1 MINARNLILF
11 AGLAIWLSP
20 VSGPAQEVATKSQSY
35 ETKSDIGY
43 YPKSTSDAYQN
54 DRCRLDVYYPR
65 GVKNFPTVVWFHGGG
80 LTGGEK
86 SIPAGLKNKGIA
98 IVTVNYR
105 LSPKATY
112 PAYVEDSAAA
122 VAWVRAHIADE
133 AAPVFHCHKNTPPML
148 VLAKDHDMAARSEE
162 NEYLI
167 AAPAAAR

>member
-35 ETKSDIGY
+35 ETKSNIGY
-43 YPKSTSDAYQN
+43 YPKGTSDAYQN
-54 DRCRLDVYYPR
+54 DRCRLDVYYPT

-86 SIPAGLKNKGIA
+86 SIAPRLKNKGVA

-105 LSPKATY
+105 LSPKVNS
-112 PAYVEDSAAA
+112 PAYIEDAAAA
-122 VAWVRAHIADE
+122 VAW
-133 AAPVFHCHKNTPPML
+133 AACWESLP
-148 VLAKDHDMAARSEE
+148 
-162 NEYLI
+162 
-167 AAPAAAR
+167 